1 MKSRHLAPLVALALL
16 AGGGARA
23 EPLSFQL
30 ADARGAV
37 HSQQELRDRKAAVF
51 LFMSPECP
59 LSNRYVPEINRLAQ
73 EYEARGVAF
82 FAVSADPSYSADAVR
97 KHDEE
102 FQLGIPTLL
111 DPGHVLVHHTG
122 ATLTPEVA
130 VVTPDGAVRYLG
142 RIDDR
147 AVDFGKTRVEP
158 RRRDLRIALDELLA
172 GKPVSEP
179 LHKSIG
185 CAIPGAQS

>member
-1 MKSRHLAPLVALALL
+1 MKARLLAPLAALCLLTSGL
-16 AGGGARA
+16 AGAA
-23 EPLSFQL
+23 PLSFQL
-30 ADARGAV
+30 RDARGAL
-37 HSQQELRDRKAAVF
+37 HTEQEVQGRKATVF
-51 LFMSPECP
+51 LFLAPECP
-59 LSNRYVPEINRLAQ
+59 LSNRYVPEINRIAQ
-73 EYEARGVAF
+73 EYAARGVAF
-82 FAVSADPSYSADAVR
+82 FAVSADASYSAEVIR

-111 DPGHVLVHHTG
+111 DPEHVLVRHTG

-130 VVTPDGAVRYLG
+130 VVAPDGEVRYLG

-158 RRRDLRIALDELLA
+158 RRRDLRLALDELLA

-185 CAIPGAQS
+185 CAIPGVQS